1 MVLYIHGRLNVAFI
15 HGRLYMTLSVW
26 YYVDGTCRY
35 ISLHVVGYI
44 WSLMYGTVDLFLFK
58 SGILNMVCLHMVF
71 KCARLYKVLSIW
83 SLNRLYF
90 VYGAYRYGLS
100 YIVV

>member
-1 MVLYIHGRLNVAFI
+1 MYGTLYVAFI

-26 YYVDGTCRY
+26 YYVDGMYRY

-58 SGILNMVCLHMVF
+58 SGILNSVCLHL
-71 KCARLYKVLSIW
+71 CLNVLD
-83 SLNRLYF
+83 
-90 VYGAYRYGLS
+90 
-100 YIVV
+100 YIIYYVSGR